1 MVTKCLIIA
10 LFVVALVEGIV
21 IYAQRYEI
29 WRLKD
34 KLFDMSGL
42 EPVLWEDA
50 EWESQ

>member
-1 MVTKCLIIA
+1 MVAKCLIIA
-10 LFVVALVEGIV
+10 LFVTAFVEGIV
-21 IYAQRYEI
+21 IYFQRYEI